1 MAPGSG
7 GYSYPWRMWIFEL
20 IAAPAHLWLVLA
32 AWLVG
37 GKFVF
42 VTTTVPGNDEE

>member
-1 MAPGSG
+1 M
-7 GYSYPWRMWIFEL
+7 PWRLWIFEF

-42 VTTTVPGNDEE
+42 STKTVRDDEE